1 MAMAVDKTLGG
12 NILKVTISGKLHK
25 EDYLQAVPEMEAFIA
40 KHGTVRIVFAM
51 EQFEGWDLGAIWED
65 TKFDIK
71 HFRDIEK
78 LAMVGEK
85 SWEEWMAKFCKPFTK
100 AEIRYF
106 DTSEM
111 AAAEEWIKA

>member
-1 MAMAVDKTLGG
+1 MAMVVEQTLGG

-25 EDYLQAVPEMEAFIA
+25 EDYLAAVPGMEQFIA
-40 KHGTVRIVFAM
+40 EHGQVRILFIM
-51 EQFEGWDLGAIWED
+51 EQFEGWDFGAVWED

-85 SWEEWMAKFCKPFTK
+85 TWEQWMAKFCKPFTK
-100 AEIRYF
+100 AEIKFF
-106 DTSEM
+106 DHSEL
-111 AAAEEWIKA
+111 ADAEAWIKA